1 MSGSI
6 VSTGYDM
13 HREVEL
19 FLQAYPSVAMIEA
32 LITDCN
38 GVARGKWIPR
48 GKIQSVLKDGLK
60 LPKSALGLDIWGRDI
75 PALAHANGDIDGY
88 CLAVEESLRPILSKR
103 GIDQGQLIMTMV
115 NEDSSPYLGD
125 PRQVL
130 ARLVDRCR
138 DRGLVPCMA
147 AELEF
152 SLLPDP
158 GHGRPLREALT
169 QHETLGG
176 NLYALDELDR
186 HGEMLDELR
195 EAFDVQGLPY
205 EGIIK
210 ESAPAQF
217 EINMA
222 HSDDVMALADQIV
235 RMQRGI
241 RTVASRYGLIAS
253 FMPKPIDNEAGNG
266 MHVHCSLLHEKG
278 GNVFNN
284 DTEKG
289 SPLLRQAIAGCLAL
303 MPDSML
309 LFAPSFNAYRRFQAG
324 NHAPTV
330 PTWGY
335 DNRTTALRVPAGP
348 PTAKRIE
355 HRVAG
360 ADANPYLVLAV
371 VLAGILHG
379 IDNKL
384 RPSNPVDGNAWEMK
398 HSAEDLPCL
407 MDVAIA
413 TFEQSALI
421 ATYLSAE
428 FQTLYVHTKKQ
439 ELAEFQRRVTD
450 FEIESYLR
458 G

>member
-1 MSGSI
+1 
-6 VSTGYDM
+6 
-13 HREVEL
+13 
-19 FLQAYPSVAMIEA
+19 
-32 LITDCN
+32 
-38 GVARGKWIPR
+38 
-48 GKIQSVLKDGLK
+48 
-60 LPKSALGLDIWGRDI
+60 
-75 PALAHANGDIDGY
+75 
-88 CLAVEESLRPILSKR
+88 
-103 GIDQGQLIMTMV
+103 
-115 NEDSSPYLGD
+115 
-125 PRQVL
+125 
-130 ARLVDRCR
+130 
-138 DRGLVPCMA
+138 MA

-195 EAFDVQGLPY
+195 EAFEVQGLPY

-384 RPSNPVDGNAWEMK
+384 RPPSPVDGNAWEMK
-398 HSAEDLPCL
+398 HNAEDLPCL
-407 MDVAIA
+407 MDVAIT

-421 ATYLSAE
+421 ATYLSEE

>member
-1 MSGSI
+1 
-6 VSTGYDM
+6 
-13 HREVEL
+13 
-19 FLQAYPSVAMIEA
+19 
-32 LITDCN
+32 
-38 GVARGKWIPR
+38 
-48 GKIQSVLKDGLK
+48 
-60 LPKSALGLDIWGRDI
+60 
-75 PALAHANGDIDGY
+75 
-88 CLAVEESLRPILSKR
+88 
-103 GIDQGQLIMTMV
+103 
-115 NEDSSPYLGD
+115 
-125 PRQVL
+125 
-130 ARLVDRCR
+130 
-138 DRGLVPCMA
+138 MA

-253 FMPKPIDNEAGNG
+253 FMPKPIDNEAGN
-266 MHVHCSLLHEKG
+266 G